1 LLRGQSGGSG
11 LSKSW
16 QQGYFAT
23 MLIRWLRRQETPAQR
38 WAFRQAMKIRGFNV
52 TRGLPL
58 YRALYGLRFW
68 VRLGWR
74 WTKAKLY
81 YEPMLR
87 SKAESV
93 GDRLE
98 LFDDIPNIL
107 GDVAIRIGDR
117 VRLEGDHTWSGAKGP
132 RPSQLVIGH
141 DSYLGYQVVIS
152 VGERVEIGSHVL
164 ISNRVI
170 LNAYDAH
177 PTDPLARAR
186 NETPAPQSSGCIF
199 VRDYA
204 WIGTNAKIMK
214 NVTIGKGA
222 IVAAGAVVTR
232 DVPDLSIAAGN
243 PAGPWMV
250 ER

>member
-1 LLRGQSGGSG
+1 M
-11 LSKSW
+11 
-16 QQGYFAT
+16 
-23 MLIRWLRRQETPAQR
+23 MLIQWIRRQETPAQR
-38 WAFRQAMKIRGFNV
+38 WAFRQAMKVRGFNF

-58 YRALYGLRFW
+58 YRAIHGLRFW
-68 VRLGWR
+68 VRWAWR
-74 WTKAKLY
+74 WIKAKLY

-87 SKAESV
+87 AKSESV
-93 GDRLE
+93 GVCLE
-98 LFDDIPNIL
+98 LLDDIPNIL
-107 GDVAIRIGDR
+107 GEVAIRIGDR
-117 VRLEGDHTWSGAKGP
+117 VRLEGDHTWSGAK
-132 RPSQLVIGH
+132 RASPSELIIGH
-141 DSYLGYQVVIS
+141 DSYLGYQVIIS

-186 NETPAPQSSGCIF
+186 NEPPSAQASGCIV

-232 DVPDLSIAAGN
+232 DVPDLTIAAGN
-243 PAGPWMV
+243 PARIVKRIAMPAEWS
-250 ER
+250 EDDHALA